1 MNSSSAAL
9 GLKLW
14 RREGAENKAP
24 KASVEWDGESSGLL
38 NLSAKL

>member
-9 GLKLW
+9 GLKPW

-24 KASVEWDGESSGLL
+24 KASVEWESSGLL
-38 NLSAKL
+38 NLSANL